1 MNRDSASREAEAK
14 LRLNRRRMK
23 KGVYILPSFI
33 TCINIYMGFYAV
45 VESLKGYRFVSI
57 GDQPLATNHFN
68 IAAMCIGWAV
78 LCDFM
83 DGRIARLVKAT
94 SEFGVQLDSLADVLS
109 FGIAPAVLMYTWG
122 FSMIPEFQKLSWG
135 ASFIF
140 LICGALRLARFNVQA
155 SKPAPPEVN
164 AKTAKRFFVGL
175 PIPAAAGLLAAIVHF
190 TPVPMFFKSID
201 THLFGQ
207 RVYLNSLTLAGAMFA
222 LIVSLALLMVSSLRF
237 NSFKGVG
244 PHTRHPQM
252 VLPMLGLLIFMIYN
266 YSEWTL
272 LVLATIYAGQGP
284 VGKVIGLFRRKS
296 NTVTPE
302 SVLLEHD

>member
-1 MNRDSASREAEAK
+1 MNRDTASREAEAK
-14 LRLNRRRMK
+14 QRLARRRMK

-45 VESLKGYRFVSI
+45 VESLKGYRYISI
-57 GDQPLATNHFN
+57 GDQALATNHFN
-68 IAAMCIGWAV
+68 IASMCVGWAV
-78 LCDFM
+78 LCDFL
-83 DGRIARLVKAT
+83 DGRIARLIKAT

-122 FSMIPEFQKLSWG
+122 FAMIPEFQKLSWG

-140 LICGALRLARFNVQA
+140 LICCALRLARFNVQA

-175 PIPAAAGLLAAIVHF
+175 PTPAAAGLLAAIVHF
-190 TPVPMFFKSID
+190 TPVPM
-201 THLFGQ
+201 
-207 RVYLNSLTLAGAMFA
+207 
-222 LIVSLALLMVSSLRF
+222 ALLMVSTLRF

-272 LVLATIYAGQGP
+272 LVIGIIYAGQGP
-284 VGKVIGLFRRKS
+284 AGKVIGLFRRKS

-302 SVLLEHD
+302 SVLLEND